1 MKTTPVL
8 KRRNLGITDYQKRY
22 RLLKSDITRAVIRPT
37 NKGMMIQFVDY
48 NPSGDN
54 VRVTVTNITL
64 QKEYGVHGNNIQ
76 AMYLAGYLAG
86 KKAEGKGIESAILDT
101 GRYKFIH
108 GGRLA
113 AALKGIV
120 DSGIDIP
127 VNEDVFPDESR
138 INGEHLKNKVDIS
151 KFVKKGE

>member
-8 KRRNLGITDYQKRY
+8 KRRSLGITDYQKRY
-22 RLLKSDITRAVIRPT
+22 RLLKSNVTRAVVRPT
-37 NKGMMIQFVDY
+37 NKGLMIEFVDY
-48 NPSGDN
+48 SPSGDL
-54 VRVTVTNITL
+54 VKVTVTDKTL
-64 QKEYGVHGNNIQ
+64 QKEYGVYGNNIQ

-86 KKAEGKGIESAILDT
+86 KKAAAKGIESAIFDT

-127 VNEDVFPDESR
+127 ASEDVFPDESR

-151 KFVKKGE
+151 KYVKKGE

>member
-8 KRRNLGITDYQKRY
+8 KRRSLGITDYGKRY
-22 RLLKSDITRAVIRPT
+22 KLLKSEITRAVVRPS
-37 NKGMMIQFVDY
+37 NKGFIIQFVDY
-48 NPSGDN
+48 SPSGDV
-54 VRVTVTNITL
+54 VRVTVTDRTL
-64 QKEYGVHGNNIQ
+64 EKEYGIHGNNIQ

-86 KKAEGKGIESAILDT
+86 KKASEKGIEESILDT

-108 GGRLA
+108 GGRLS

-138 INGEHLKNKVDIS
+138 INGDHLKNKVDIS